1 MQQQQHLP
9 VTTSWETLK
18 RRDRHVSAQAIAIA
32 IATLCS
38 QALAH
43 PVSARLQQARVLRY
57 FVTPLLL
64 FLSIYSREFI
74 RSLLLI
80 EEVKIFDRTTH

>member
-18 RRDRHVSAQAIAIA
+18 RRDRHVSAQAIA